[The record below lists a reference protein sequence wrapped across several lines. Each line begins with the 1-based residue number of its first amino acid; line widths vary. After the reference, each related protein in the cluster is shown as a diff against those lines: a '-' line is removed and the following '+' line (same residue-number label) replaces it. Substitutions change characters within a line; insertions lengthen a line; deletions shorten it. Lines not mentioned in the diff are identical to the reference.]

1 MSITRMFDSALSI
14 WSWSPQKDSRSET
27 LFEVGTPWN
36 LQSATKGYSSLAQ
49 AKGRSEGRQA
59 DETEAYC
66 SRKGYKI
73 GETFIDRGFSAYTG
87 ENSDKGDLK
96 AVLDMA
102 AAGKIKTGTHL
113 VVESLDRI
121 SRQEITAASSLS
133 STSSTSVSGSIP
145 HLTSR
150 FIRKSAAT
158 PIRSP
163 PCRTIISE
171 IDASQLMKRIA
182 DMEATI
188 ARKQKAMELNTAEL
202 VDLPTGPL
210 RDAVKLRLPLPPQRS
225 STIKLSLKS
234 PAMRPG

>member
-1 MSITRMFDSALSI
+1 M
-14 WSWSPQKDSRSET
+14 
-27 LFEVGTPWN
+27 
-36 LQSATKGYSSLAQ
+36 AQ

-121 SRQEITAASSLS
+121 SRQEITAALSLFLNIINFGLAIDTTFDKQIYTKERCDADPFAAMQDDHPGDRCQPTDEADRRHGSNDRAETESDGVEYGGASRPSDGTAPGCREASSA
-133 STSSTSVSGSIP
+133 T
-145 HLTSR
+145 
-150 FIRKSAAT
+150 AAT
-158 PIRSP
+158 
-163 PCRTIISE
+163 E
-171 IDASQLMKRIA
+171 IEHHQTELEVARN
-182 DMEATI
+182 AT
-188 ARKQKAMELNTAEL
+188 RMTEHEN
-202 VDLPTGPL
+202 
-210 RDAVKLRLPLPPQRS
+210 S
-225 STIKLSLKS
+225 FS
-234 PAMRPG
+234 